1 MLIYK
6 WNLTVTWRIIMLLS
20 TDLEK
25 LNNKEVSGVDAWI
38 SLGKGNRIDFCGWM
52 GMETGG
58 IGWRKEGQR
67 A

>member
-1 MLIYK
+1 
-6 WNLTVTWRIIMLLS
+6 MLLS